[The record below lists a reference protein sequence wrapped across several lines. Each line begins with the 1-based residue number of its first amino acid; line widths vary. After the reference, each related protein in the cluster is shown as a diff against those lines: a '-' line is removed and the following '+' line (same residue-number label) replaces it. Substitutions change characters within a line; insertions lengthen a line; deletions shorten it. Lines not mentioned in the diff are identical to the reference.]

1 MGRHTFHRAR
11 PYRRYRCGRQRVYR
25 RTGYCR
31 TPGPPRRSS
40 CSSDI
45 IPTTPITPTQSQELE
60 VIKKTI
66 SFDSQGGSSVIS
78 ISVKVGDKA
87 TKPNAPEK
95 VGYTFSGWYK
105 ESSCVNEWNFETE
118 TVLEDI
124 TLYAKW
130 TVVDNPTPNPAP
142 APLKSF
148 TIKFVTNCSDVVA
161 DETDNHVSDS
171 EE

>member
-1 MGRHTFHRAR
+1 MKKKKILIGALLATAVI
-11 PYRRYRCGRQRVYR
+11 GV
-25 RTGYCR
+25 
-31 TPGPPRRSS
+31 SS

-105 ESSCVNEWNFETE
+105 ESSCVNE
-118 TVLEDI
+118 
-124 TLYAKW
+124 
-130 TVVDNPTPNPAP
+130 
-142 APLKSF
+142 
-148 TIKFVTNCSDVVA
+148 
-161 DETDNHVSDS
+161 
-171 EE
+171 